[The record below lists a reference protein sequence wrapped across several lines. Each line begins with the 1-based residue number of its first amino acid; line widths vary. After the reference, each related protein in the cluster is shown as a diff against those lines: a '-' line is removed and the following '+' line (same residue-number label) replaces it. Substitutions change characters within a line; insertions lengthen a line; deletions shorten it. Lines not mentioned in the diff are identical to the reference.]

1 MIKKFFFFC
10 EFGKTVFHLYLKFKS
25 PVWSRRELFI
35 IQRENS
41 LEWRRQIIS
50 NSFAECL
57 GVFVIYEVDKN
68 RKKSQMTNQIAELKM
83 CGVGWAQFEC
93 AQLKA
98 RKSKARLV

>member
-1 MIKKFFFFC
+1 M
-10 EFGKTVFHLYLKFKS
+10 
-25 PVWSRRELFI
+25 WSRRELFI

-41 LEWRRQIIS
+41 LEWRRQIIT
-50 NSFAECL
+50 NSFEECL

-83 CGVGWAQFEC
+83 CGVGRVQQFEC

-98 RKSKARLV
+98 KKSKARLVWDE